1 MRRIGHAARTLVLSV
16 AIALAA
22 CGRHAAPVAR
32 PAPDAAAPMAPELR
46 QLLTRGSALSLAGEQ
61 DSALVV
67 YREAMARWPNAYHVQ
82 AGLGTILDLMGR
94 YAEARQHWARAIA
107 VASPEQAPG
116 AHQQLAVSYAFECR
130 ADDAAREERAAID
143 ARLAGR
149 DFAGAAAVYNEQ
161 ARIYLECGD
170 RERALAWYR
179 LGYDTAART
188 AALTDTAKALWQ
200 FRWEHAQARIAAR
213 RGQPADAQ
221 RHVAAAES
229 ILERGLNPDQLPF
242 LPYLTGYV
250 AFYGGDYA
258 AAVAELQRA
267 SQTDPAVLTLL
278 AGAYEK
284 LGDDAAARDYRRTAW
299 SINAHGL
306 TVAFSRVQSAKR

>member
-143 ARLAGR
+143 
-149 DFAGAAAVYNEQ
+149 
-161 ARIYLECGD
+161 
-170 RERALAWYR
+170 
-179 LGYDTAART
+179 TAART

-267 SQTDPAVLTLL
+267 SQTDPAVLT
-278 AGAYEK
+278 
-284 LGDDAAARDYRRTAW
+284 
-299 SINAHGL
+299 
-306 TVAFSRVQSAKR
+306 VQSAKR